1 MLEVRMCVM
10 HPVGMIFRTSSNN
23 NIPVPNN
30 HAWTEKSINYDAE
43 VFMQIRSDLIPHKY
57 LQITQETTSVAT

>member
-1 MLEVRMCVM
+1 MNPNVRSAYVCDA
-10 HPVGMIFRTSSNN
+10 SSGYDFSNKFQQQS
-23 NIPVPNN
+23 
-30 HAWTEKSINYDAE
+30 WTEKSINFDVE